1 MVDNV
6 NVNVAPAPTP
16 QWVNAD
22 GLRVKFGSKE
32 AEQSVGGEY
41 KTYGAQRCS
50 ELFIDWNVMAL
61 GTDAT
66 HNVIFDYDVVIP
78 TGAIIERAEFWVT
91 EEWTSAGDAATLNF
105 GLLSKPAA
113 GSTAYVIVDADG
125 IFAAIAETVIDL
137 IGNMVEGQ
145 AAGGYINQTTYS
157 GADLGQ
163 VTAAESVVCGHWL
176 TAVPTGGAG
185 YLRLFWS
192 PLTRTAL

>member
-22 GLRVKFGSKE
+22 GLRVKFGAAE

-41 KTYGAQRCS
+41 RTYGAQRCS
-50 ELFIDWNVMAL
+50 EIYVDWNVMAL

-91 EEWTSAGDAATLNF
+91 EAWTSAGDAAVLNF
-105 GLLSKPAA
+105 GLLTKPAA
-113 GSTAYVIVDADG
+113 GSTAYAIVDADG
-125 IFAAIAETVIDL
+125 ILAGVVETVIDV

-145 AAGGYINQTTYS
+145 AAGGYIDQTTYS

-163 VTAAESVVCGHWL
+163 VTVADCLVSGYWTAAVN
-176 TAVPTGGAG
+176 TGGAG